1 VVQVIGARDGLR
13 VGAVV
18 RLAAFDDVPSHSFVV
33 HTVEEDCVT
42 GVAQSGPL
50 KGQYGE
56 PALSMITEVLEP

>member
-1 VVQVIGARDGLR
+1 VAQLSVLDGLR
-13 VGAVV
+13 VGVV
-18 RLAAFDDVPSHSFVV
+18 VQLAAFDDVPSHSFVV